1 MTRYAN
7 LASVDAVRLLAAAL
21 RSFEDDAGGALAE
34 LQMQI
39 NRVLEWIHH
48 DRKEYWAE
56 RVRRGHQEV
65 AEAKQ
70 NLERRLI
77 FRPTKE
83 RPSCREEKAALEKA
97 KRRLDVAQE
106 KVQTVR
112 HWAQSIE
119 HEIREFRGSINPV
132 AGWVQT
138 DLPRACALLQR
149 MSLALDAYV
158 NLASPE
164 EGAAVDWMAM
174 IADASACAVA
184 GTAAEEDSAATPAEE
199 LASAATPAEEDA
211 ETRGC
216 GDAAAEELAPAA
228 TPAEEEKKEVS
239 HEGLRPDVGGRETR
253 SGDAG
258 PESEKGRSDGPVG

>member
-1 MTRYAN
+1 M
-7 LASVDAVRLLAAAL
+7 RLLAAAL
-21 RSFEDDAGGALAE
+21 RSFEEDAGGALAD

-77 FRPTKE
+77 FRATKE
-83 RPSCREEKAALEKA
+83 RPLVPRGESGPGKGQTPPGGGPGEGPNRSTLGPQHRTRDPRVPRKHQSTG
-97 KRRLDVAQE
+97 RLGADRSAPGL
-106 KVQTVR
+106 R
-112 HWAQSIE
+112 M
-119 HEIREFRGSINPV
+119 
-132 AGWVQT
+132 
-138 DLPRACALLQR
+138 LQR

-174 IADASACAVA
+174 IAEASACAVA
-184 GTAAEEDSAATPAEE
+184 GTAAEEE
-199 LASAATPAEEDA
+199 LGGHAGRRVSFGGHPGKTRRPT
-211 ETRGC
+211 ETRG
-216 GDAAAEELAPAA
+216 
-228 TPAEEEKKEVS
+228 
-239 HEGLRPDVGGRETR
+239 GR
-253 SGDAG
+253 
-258 PESEKGRSDGPVG
+258 

>member
-7 LASVDAVRLLAAAL
+7 LTSVDAVRLLAAAL
-21 RSFEDDAGGALAE
+21 RSFEEDAGGALAD

-77 FRPTKE
+77 YRATEE

-97 KRRLDVAQE
+97 KRRLEVAQE
-106 KVQTVR
+106 KVRAVQ
-112 HWAQSIE
+112 HWAHSLE
-119 HEIREFRGSINPV
+119 HEIRDFRGSISQL

-158 NLASPE
+158 NLPPPE

-174 IADASACAVA
+174 IAEASACVVA
-184 GTAAEEDSAATPAEE
+184 GTAESEDP
-199 LASAATPAEEDA
+199 
-211 ETRGC
+211 ETGGR
-216 GDAAAEELAPAA
+216 GDAAAEELAPPP
-228 TPAEEEKKEVS
+228 TPPEEEKKEVA
-239 HEGLRPDVGGRETR
+239 HEGLRPVVGGREAR

-258 PESEKGRSDGPVG
+258 PETEKDRSDGPVG

>member
-7 LASVDAVRLLAAAL
+7 LTSVDAVRLLAAAL
-21 RSFEDDAGGALAE
+21 RSFEDDAGGALAD

-48 DRKEYWAE
+48 DRREYWAE

-77 FRPTKE
+77 YRATNE

-97 KRRLDVAQE
+97 KRRLDLAQE
-106 KVQTVR
+106 KIQTVR
-112 HWAQSIE
+112 HWTQNLE
-119 HEIREFRGSINPV
+119 HEVREFRGCISQL

-138 DLPRACALLQR
+138 DLPRASALLQR
-149 MSLALDAYV
+149 MTLALDAYV
-158 NLASPE
+158 NVASPE
-164 EGAAVDWMAM
+164 EDAAVDWMAL
-174 IADASACAVA
+174 IAEPSAAVA
-184 GTAAEEDSAATPAEE
+184 GTAAESSAANTPD
-199 LASAATPAEEDA
+199 S
-211 ETRGC
+211 
-216 GDAAAEELAPAA
+216 LAPAA
-228 TPAEEEKKEVS
+228 TPVEEVS
-239 HEGLRPDVGGRETR
+239 HEGLRPDVGGGETR

-258 PESEKGRSDGPVG
+258 PDAEKGRSDGPVE

>member
-7 LASVDAVRLLAAAL
+7 LTSVDAVRLLAAAL
-21 RSFEDDAGGALAE
+21 RSFEEDAGGALAD

-39 NRVLEWIHH
+39 NRVLQWIHY

-56 RVRRGHQEV
+56 QVRRGHQEV

-77 FRPTKE
+77 YRATQE

-112 HWAQSIE
+112 HWANSLE
-119 HEIREFRGSINPV
+119 HEIREFRGSINQL

-149 MSLALDAYV
+149 MNVALDAYV

-164 EGAAVDWMAM
+164 EGPAVDWMAM
-174 IADASACAVA
+174 IAEASSCTVA
-184 GTAAEEDSAATPAEE
+184 GTGPETTPAE
-199 LASAATPAEEDA
+199 DQK
-211 ETRGC
+211 ET
-216 GDAAAEELAPAA
+216 
-228 TPAEEEKKEVS
+228 S
-239 HEGLRPDVGGRETR
+239 HEGLRSDVGGRETR
-253 SGDAG
+253 PGDAG
-258 PESEKGRSDGPVG
+258 PESEKGRGDGPVG

>member
-1 MTRYAN
+1 
-7 LASVDAVRLLAAAL
+7 
-21 RSFEDDAGGALAE
+21 
-34 LQMQI
+34 MQI

-97 KRRLDVAQE
+97 KRRLEVAQE
-106 KVQTVR
+106 KVQAVR
-112 HWAQSIE
+112 HWAHSIE
-119 HEIREFRGSINPV
+119 HEIRDFRGSINQL

-158 NLASPE
+158 NLPSPE
-164 EGAAVDWMAM
+164 EGAAVDWMAI
-174 IADASACAVA
+174 IAEASACVVA
-184 GTAAEEDSAATPAEE
+184 GTAAEEA
-199 LASAATPAEEDA
+199 
-211 ETRGC
+211 
-216 GDAAAEELAPAA
+216 APAA
-228 TPAEEEKKEVS
+228 TPAEEEVA

>member
-7 LASVDAVRLLAAAL
+7 LTSVDAVRLLNAAL
-21 RSFEDDAGGALAE
+21 RSFEEDAGGALAD
-34 LQMQI
+34 LQMQV

-77 FRPTKE
+77 YRATDE
-83 RPSCREEKAALEKA
+83 RPSCREENAALEKA
-97 KRRLDVAQE
+97 KRRLEVAQE
-106 KVQTVR
+106 KVQAVR
-112 HWAQSIE
+112 QWAHSIE
-119 HEIREFRGSINPV
+119 HEIRDFRGSINQL

-158 NLASPE
+158 NLPSPE
-164 EGAAVDWMAM
+164 EGAAVDWMAL
-174 IADASACAVA
+174 IAEASACVVA
-184 GTAAEEDSAATPAEE
+184 GTAASG
-199 LASAATPAEEDA
+199 DA
-211 ETRGC
+211 ETGRR

-228 TPAEEEKKEVS
+228 TPVEEEKKEVS
-239 HEGLRPDVGGRETR
+239 HEGLRPDVGGREAR

-258 PESEKGRSDGPVG
+258 LETENDRSDGPVG